1 MKLLE
6 LWIIAFILSIASF
19 AAEPI
24 FAISDHVKKVLPS
37 IVKIKV
43 QQSIPIND
51 ESELTSADTGG
62 SGFVVDNEHHIVT
75 NAHVVA
81 DSKKIVIVDHHNI
94 EYPATL
100 IAKDEKTDIAL
111 LDVPTFDATVLLENN
126 VSLPCAGDGVFAI
139 GSPYS
144 LGHSVSLGVIS
155 AIDRFLPNYPYIHF
169 IQTDAAINPGNSGG
183 ALFNLNGELIG
194 MTSTY
199 FSKQG
204 GYTNIAFAIPI
215 ADVHRVTERLLNQK
229 QIERGYMG
237 AELLLSERISRKLGY
252 LSSVFIS
259 RTEPNSPAEAAGLK
273 TGDIITALNGTP
285 INDGGELHRFLES
298 SSPEETI
305 TLSLIR
311 EKEHKTVIIKL
322 GTTPLEKKEVTNI
335 ASADASEKHGL
346 ILRETSAGIEVLVSY
361 STAKIIGID
370 PTDIII
376 QFNSISIKTI
386 QELNI
391 QLGKLKETEIALIAI
406 KRNGN
411 IITLPIGSKSAIK
424 AYASRN

>member
-1 MKLLE
+1 MKLLL
-6 LWIIAFILSIASF
+6 LWGITFILSITSF
-19 AAEPI
+19 ATEPI
-24 FAISDHVKKVLPS
+24 FTISDHVKRVLPS

-43 QQSIPIND
+43 QQTVPIND
-51 ESELTSADTGG
+51 ESELTSADSGG
-62 SGFVVDNEHHIVT
+62 SGFVLDSEHHVVT

-81 DSKKIVIVDHHNI
+81 DGKKIVIIDNHNI

-100 IAKDEKTDIAL
+100 IAKDEKTDIAIL
-111 LDVPTFDATVLLENN
+111 NVPTFNAPVLSEINT
-126 VSLPCAGDGVFAI
+126 SSSAGDGVFAI

-155 AIDRFLPNYPYIHF
+155 AVERFLPNYPYIHF

-215 ADVHRVTERLLNQK
+215 TDVHRVSERLLNQK
-229 QIERGYMG
+229 KIERGYMG

-252 LSSVFIS
+252 PSSVFIS
-259 RTEPNSPAEAAGLK
+259 RIEPNSPAEVAGLK
-273 TGDIITALNGTP
+273 IGDIITAFNRNS

-298 SSPEETI
+298 SSPEDTI

-311 EKEHKTVIIKL
+311 DKQQKIVVIKL
-322 GTTPLEKKEVTNI
+322 GTIPLEKKEITNI
-335 ASADASEKHGL
+335 SSADASEKNGL
-346 ILRETSAGIEVLVSY
+346 ILKETSSGIEVLLSY
-361 STAKIIGID
+361 AMAKTVGID
-370 PTDIII
+370 PKDIITQI
-376 QFNSISIKTI
+376 NGTPVKTI
-386 QELNI
+386 QELNT
-391 QLGKLKETEIALIAI
+391 QLSKLKETEIAQITI
-406 KRNGN
+406 KRNTN
-411 IITLPIGSKSAIK
+411 IITLPIGSKAAIK
-424 AYASRN
+424 GYVSRN